1 MMAFEWTNVYFIAQ
15 LTGERFRGGL
25 EEGSLIA
32 GPLRRRA
39 LGLLRYGLPGRGF
52 TAVINRAWG

>member
-39 LGLLRYGLPGRGF
+39 LGIITLRIAGKRIYCCHK
-52 TAVINRAWG
+52 